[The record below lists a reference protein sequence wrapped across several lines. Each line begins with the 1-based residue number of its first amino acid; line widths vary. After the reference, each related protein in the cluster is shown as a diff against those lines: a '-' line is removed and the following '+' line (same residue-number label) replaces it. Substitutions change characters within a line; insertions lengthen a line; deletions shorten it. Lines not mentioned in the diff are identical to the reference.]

1 MLIISLNILVRIM
14 ARVIIKE
21 DFEKARKELASVGI
35 ILYNRKH
42 RKGGY
47 VCRASKELRERLRS
61 WVNIERYESND

>member
-47 VCRASKELRERLRS
+47 VCRASKELRERLQS
-61 WVNIERYESND
+61 LIHIEGYETGE